1 MGGISGLG
9 SSLGASGLGSALG
22 GEVGQDSAALQDF
35 IAKKLEKQAS
45 KMNKQFK
52 ILMRNKE
59 TCIWQTMIE
68 WVQSKLSPVSNM
80 LTR

>member
-9 SSLGASGLGSALG
+9 SSMRASGLGSALG
-22 GEVGQDSAALQDF
+22 TELGQDSAALQDF
-35 IAKKLEKQAS
+35 ITKKLEKQAS

-68 WVQSKLSPVSNM
+68 WV
-80 LTR
+80 